1 MNYLGA
7 IDQTAILLPRFE
19 QMIAPLPSYVGSD
32 DVPCLADE
40 LKSSGRIRLLPW
52 PV

>member
-19 QMIAPLPSYVGSD
+19 QMIAPLP
-32 DVPCLADE
+32 
-40 LKSSGRIRLLPW
+40 
-52 PV
+52 